1 MVEGGVEVHL
11 SLRQER
17 GTLGA
22 YAVIGHV
29 LWRALHLLSAQ
40 HRRQP
45 EGEGTV
51 NFVEIA
57 PSGG

>member
-11 SLRQER
+11 SLRQEG

-45 EGEGTV
+45 RV
-51 NFVEIA
+51 KA
-57 PSGG
+57 R